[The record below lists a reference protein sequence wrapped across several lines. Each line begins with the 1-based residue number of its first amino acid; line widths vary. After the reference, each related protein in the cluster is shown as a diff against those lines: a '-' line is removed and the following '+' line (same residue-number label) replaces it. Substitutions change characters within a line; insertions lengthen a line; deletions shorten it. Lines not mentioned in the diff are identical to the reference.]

1 MECDSHC
8 FAAYSLFFSENVK
21 FKIRFEEPMPWHVDR
36 AYHHSQTPLFLV
48 PCANQIF
55 SDIIFYF
62 CSAVALAGLLLIAPI
77 YFFLQKPWPVK
88 DWKFLL
94 RLKVQSFFSVKNGGQ
109 CPLDMVARN
118 YYWAPFQHRCL
129 LSISSSS
136 CFLLSLT
143 PVFKTNF
150 V

>member
-77 YFFLQKPWPVK
+77 YFFLQKPWTRKRLEISPEIKSPKFFFSQERWTMSTGHGSEKLLLSAVPTPVSSFHLV
-88 DWKFLL
+88 KFL
-94 RLKVQSFFSVKNGGQ
+94 F
-109 CPLDMVARN
+109 
-118 YYWAPFQHRCL
+118 PFVFDACL
-129 LSISSSS
+129 Q
-136 CFLLSLT
+136 
-143 PVFKTNF
+143 N
-150 V
+150 